1 VIGTIARG
9 ARIHL
14 LGVSGTAMASLAGL
28 LEEKG
33 FRVTGSDNDCY
44 PPMSTLLA
52 ELGIEVR
59 TPYSPSNLPET
70 VDLVVVGNAL
80 SRGNPELEAVL
91 ERRLAYASMPEVL
104 KDLFLRDRTP
114 VVVAGTHGKTT
125 TSALTAWLLDSAG
138 REPGFLIGGLPTNFG
153 RSFRS
158 GRGEAFVVEGDEYDT
173 AFFDK
178 GPKFLHYLPQV
189 AILGNVEFDHADIY
203 RDADDVER
211 AFRLFANLVPRN
223 GLLIAG
229 IESERARRVAAGAI
243 SPVETFAVETEADW
257 TAEVLESGAEGTRFR
272 VRLKGVGLAEAS
284 ARLWGPAS
292 LRNAL
297 AAAAAARF
305 LGCSGEEIAR
315 GLSTFEGVKRRLE
328 VRGVERGVTV
338 VDDFAHHPTA
348 IRETLLAARS
358 RFPGARI
365 LSVFEPRSFT
375 SRSRVFQKELGE
387 ALALSDEVVL
397 GQVFSSSRLP
407 PAEELSEEQLA
418 EDLGASG
425 VEAAFVPRVE
435 EIVARLEERAGPGD
449 VVLVMS
455 NGSFGGL
462 HQKLLDA
469 LRRG

>member
-1 VIGTIARG
+1 VIGTISAS

-14 LGVSGTAMASLAGL
+14 LGISGTAMAALAGL
-28 LEEKG
+28 LKERG

-59 TPYSPSNLPET
+59 SPYAPANLPQG

-91 ERRLAYASMPEVL
+91 ERRLPYVSMPEVL
-104 KDLFLRDRTP
+104 KDLFLRGRTA

-125 TSALTAWLLDSAG
+125 TSSLTAWLLESAG
-138 REPGFLIGGLPTNFG
+138 RDPGFLIGGVPSNFA

-158 GRGEAFVVEGDEYDT
+158 GTGEAFVVEGDEYDT

-178 GPKFLHYLPQV
+178 GPKFLHYLPAV
-189 AILGNVEFDHADIY
+189 AIVGNVEFDHADIY
-203 RDADDVER
+203 RDADEVER
-211 AFRLFANLVPRN
+211 AFRLLANLVPRN
-223 GLLIAG
+223 GLLIVG
-229 IESERARRVAAGAI
+229 IESERARRVAEGAI
-243 SPVETFAVETEADW
+243 CPLESFAVEGEADW
-257 TAEVLESGAEGTRFR
+257 TAEVLESGPEGTRFR
-272 VRLKGVGLAEAS
+272 LHRKGVEIAEAS

-297 AAAAAARF
+297 AASSAAHF
-305 LGCSGEEIAR
+305 LGCSGSEIAR
-315 GLSTFEGVKRRLE
+315 GLSTFSGVKRRLE
-328 VRGVERGVTV
+328 VRGVAGGVTV

-348 IRETLLAARS
+348 IRETLLAARG
-358 RFPGARI
+358 RFPGAKL

-375 SRSRVFQKELGE
+375 SRSRVFQKEMAE
-387 ALALSDEVVL
+387 ALALADEVVL
-397 GQVFSSSRLP
+397 AQVFSSSRLP
-407 PAEELSEEQLA
+407 AEEELSEEKLVS
-418 EDLGASG
+418 DLEAAGI
-425 VEAAFVPRVE
+425 EAAFVPRVD
-435 EIVARLEERAGPGD
+435 EIVARLEKRARPGD

-462 HQKLLDA
+462 HQKLLAA
-469 LRRG
+469 LAD

>member
-1 VIGTIARG
+1 MIGTIASSAG
-9 ARIHL
+9 IHL
-14 LGVSGTAMASLAGL
+14 LGISGTAMASLAGL
-28 LEEKG
+28 LKERG

-44 PPMSTLLA
+44 PPMSTLLT
-52 ELGIEVR
+52 ELGIGVR
-59 TPYSPSNLPET
+59 SPYAPANLPEG

-91 ERRLAYASMPEVL
+91 ERRLPYVSMPEVL
-104 KDLFLRDRTP
+104 KALFLRGRTP

-138 REPGFLIGGLPTNFG
+138 RDPGFLIGGVPSNFA
-153 RSFRS
+153 RSFRA
-158 GRGEAFVVEGDEYDT
+158 GTGEAFVVEGDEYDT

-189 AILGNVEFDHADIY
+189 AIVGNVEFDHADIY
-203 RDADDVER
+203 RDADEVER

-229 IESERARRVAAGAI
+229 IESERARRVAEGAI
-243 SPVETFAVETEADW
+243 CPVESFAVGGEADW
-257 TAEVLESGAEGTRFR
+257 MAEVLESGAAGTQFR
-272 VRLKGVGLAEAS
+272 LHRKGVAIAEAS
-284 ARLWGPAS
+284 ARLWGSAS

-297 AAAAAARF
+297 AAAAAAHF
-305 LGCSGEEIAR
+305 LGCSGAEIAR
-315 GLSTFEGVKRRLE
+315 GLSTFSGVKRRLE
-328 VRGVERGVTV
+328 VRGVAGGVTV

-348 IRETLLAARS
+348 IRETLLAARG
-358 RFPGARI
+358 RFPGAKL

-375 SRSRVFQKELGE
+375 SRSRVFQRETAE
-387 ALALSDEVVL
+387 ALALADEVVL
-397 GQVFSSSRLP
+397 AQVFSSSRLP
-407 PAEELSEEQLA
+407 PEEELSEEKLVS
-418 EDLGASG
+418 DLEALGI
-425 VEAAFVPRVE
+425 EAAFVPRVE
-435 EIVARLEERAGPGD
+435 EIVARLEKRARPGD

-469 LRRG
+469 LAD

>member
-1 VIGTIARG
+1 VIATLEAG

-28 LEEKG
+28 LEERG

-59 TPYSPSNLPET
+59 SPYSPANLPDA

-91 ERRLAYASMPEVL
+91 ERRLHYVSMPEVL

-125 TSALTAWLLDSAG
+125 TSALTAWLLTSAG
-138 REPGFLIGGLPTNFG
+138 RDPGFLIGGVPSNFA

-158 GRGEAFVVEGDEYDT
+158 GTGEAFVVEGDEYDT

-178 GPKFLHYLPQV
+178 GPKFLHYLPRV
-189 AILGNVEFDHADIY
+189 AIVGNVEFDHADIY
-203 RDADDVER
+203 RDADEVER

-229 IESERARRVAAGAI
+229 IESERARRVAEGAI
-243 SPVETFAVETEADW
+243 SPLETFAAEGEADW
-257 TAEVLESGAEGTRFR
+257 TAEVLDSGASGTRFR
-272 VRLKGVGLAEAS
+272 LRRKGVALAEAS
-284 ARLWGPAS
+284 TRLWGPAS
-292 LRNAL
+292 VRNAL
-297 AAAAAARF
+297 AAAAAAHF
-305 LGCSGEEIAR
+305 LGCSGSEIAR

-328 VRGVERGVTV
+328 VLGVERQVTV

-348 IRETLLAARS
+348 IRETILAARS
-358 RFPGARI
+358 RFAGARLI
-365 LSVFEPRSFT
+365 ALFEPRSFT
-375 SRSRVFQKELGE
+375 SRSRVFQREMAE
-387 ALALSDEVVL
+387 ALALADEVVL
-397 GQVFSSSRLP
+397 AKVFSSSRLP
-407 PAEELSEEQLA
+407 PEEELSEEELVS
-418 EDLGASG
+418 DLERAGIA
-425 VEAAFVPRVE
+425 AAFVPGVE
-435 EIVARLEERAGPGD
+435 EIVSRLVKRARPGD
-449 VVLVMS
+449 VVLAMS

-469 LRRG
+469 LAG

>member
-1 VIGTIARG
+1 
-9 ARIHL
+9 
-14 LGVSGTAMASLAGL
+14 MASLAGL
-28 LEEKG
+28 LKEKG
-33 FRVTGSDNDCY
+33 FQVTGSDNDCY

-59 TPYSPSNLPET
+59 SPYASANLPEA

-80 SRGNPELEAVL
+80 SRGNRELEAVL
-91 ERRLAYASMPEVL
+91 ERRLHYVSMPEVL
-104 KDLFLRDRTP
+104 KDLFLRNRTP

-138 REPGFLIGGLPTNFG
+138 GDPGFLIGGVPSNFA
-153 RSFRS
+153 RSFRA
-158 GRGEAFVVEGDEYDT
+158 GTGEAFVVEGDEYDT

-189 AILGNVEFDHADIY
+189 AIVGNVEFDHADIY

-211 AFRLFANLVPRN
+211 VFRLFANLVPGS

-229 IESERARRVAAGAI
+229 IESERARRVAEGSI
-243 SPVETFAVETEADW
+243 CPVEGFAVDGKADW
-257 TAEVLESGAEGTRFR
+257 TAEVLESGAAGTRFR
-272 VRLKGVGLAEAS
+272 LHRKGVEFAEVS
-284 ARLWGPAS
+284 ARLWGPAA

-297 AAAAAARF
+297 AAAAAAHF
-305 LGCSGEEIAR
+305 LGCSGPQIAR
-315 GLSTFEGVKRRLE
+315 GLSTFSGVKRRLE

-348 IRETLLAARS
+348 IRETLLAARG
-358 RFPGARI
+358 RFPGAKL

-375 SRSRVFQKELGE
+375 SRSRVFQREMAE
-387 ALALSDEVVL
+387 ALALADEVIL
-397 GQVFSSSRLP
+397 ARVFSSSRLAP
-407 PAEELSEEQLA
+407 EEELSEEKLVS
-418 EDLGASG
+418 DLEAAG

-435 EIVARLEERAGPGD
+435 EIVARLEKRARPGD

-469 LRRG
+469 LAD

>member
-1 VIGTIARG
+1 
-9 ARIHL
+9 
-14 LGVSGTAMASLAGL
+14 
-28 LEEKG
+28 
-33 FRVTGSDNDCY
+33 
-44 PPMSTLLA
+44 
-52 ELGIEVR
+52 
-59 TPYSPSNLPET
+59 
-70 VDLVVVGNAL
+70 
-80 SRGNPELEAVL
+80 
-91 ERRLAYASMPEVL
+91 
-104 KDLFLRDRTP
+104 
-114 VVVAGTHGKTT
+114 
-125 TSALTAWLLDSAG
+125 
-138 REPGFLIGGLPTNFG
+138 
-153 RSFRS
+153 
-158 GRGEAFVVEGDEYDT
+158 
-173 AFFDK
+173 
-178 GPKFLHYLPQV
+178 
-189 AILGNVEFDHADIY
+189 LGNVEFDHADIY

>member
-1 VIGTIARG
+1 VIGTISAS

-14 LGVSGTAMASLAGL
+14 LGISGTAMASLAGL
-28 LEEKG
+28 LEERG

-59 TPYSPSNLPET
+59 SPYAPANLPLG

-91 ERRLAYASMPEVL
+91 ERRLHCVSMPEML

-125 TSALTAWLLDSAG
+125 TAALAAWLLDSAG
-138 REPGFLIGGLPTNFG
+138 RDPGFLIGGVPSNFS
-153 RSFRS
+153 RSFRA
-158 GRGEAFVVEGDEYDT
+158 GTGEAFVVEGDEYDS

-178 GPKFLHYLPQV
+178 GPKFLHYLPHV
-189 AILGNVEFDHADIY
+189 AIVGNVEFDHADIY

-211 AFRLFANLVPRN
+211 AFRLFANLVPGN

-229 IESERARRVAAGAI
+229 VESERARRVAEGAI
-243 SPVETFAVETEADW
+243 CPVESFAVEGEADW
-257 TAEVLESGAEGTRFR
+257 TVAVLESGPEGTRFR
-272 VRLKGVGLAEAS
+272 LHLQGVEIAEAS

-297 AAAAAARF
+297 AASSAAHF
-305 LGCSGEEIAR
+305 LGCSGSEIAR
-315 GLSTFEGVKRRLE
+315 GLSTFSGVKRRLE
-328 VRGVERGVTV
+328 VRGVAGGVTV

-348 IRETLLAARS
+348 IRETLLAARG
-358 RFPGARI
+358 RFPGAKL

-375 SRSRVFQKELGE
+375 SRSRVFQKEMAE
-387 ALALSDEVVL
+387 ALALADEVVL
-397 GQVFSSSRLP
+397 AQVFSSSRLP
-407 PAEELSEEQLA
+407 PEEELSEEKLVSDLA
-418 EDLGASG
+418 AAGI
-425 VEAAFVPRVE
+425 EAAFVPRVE
-435 EIVARLEERAGPGD
+435 DIVARLEKRVRPGD
-449 VVLVMS
+449 IVLVMS

-469 LRRG
+469 LAD

>member
-1 VIGTIARG
+1 VIGTISAS

-14 LGVSGTAMASLAGL
+14 LGISGTAMASLAGL
-28 LEEKG
+28 LEERG

-59 TPYSPSNLPET
+59 SPYAPANLPLG

-91 ERRLAYASMPEVL
+91 ERRLHCVSMPEML

-125 TSALTAWLLDSAG
+125 TAALAAWLLDSAG
-138 REPGFLIGGLPTNFG
+138 RDPGFLIGGVPSNFS
-153 RSFRS
+153 RSFRA
-158 GRGEAFVVEGDEYDT
+158 GTGEAFVVEGDEYDS

-178 GPKFLHYLPQV
+178 GPKFLHYLPHV
-189 AILGNVEFDHADIY
+189 AIVGNVEFDHADIY

-211 AFRLFANLVPRN
+211 AFRLFANLVPGN

-229 IESERARRVAAGAI
+229 VESERARRVAEGAI
-243 SPVETFAVETEADW
+243 CPVESFAVEGEADW
-257 TAEVLESGAEGTRFR
+257 TAEVLESGPEGTRFR
-272 VRLKGVGLAEAS
+272 LHRKGVEIAEAS

-297 AAAAAARF
+297 AASSAAHF
-305 LGCSGEEIAR
+305 LGCSGSEIAR
-315 GLSTFEGVKRRLE
+315 GLSTFSGVKRRLE
-328 VRGVERGVTV
+328 VRGVAGGVTV

-348 IRETLLAARS
+348 IRETLLAARG
-358 RFPGARI
+358 RFPGAKL

-375 SRSRVFQKELGE
+375 SRSRVFQKEMAE
-387 ALALSDEVVL
+387 ALALADEVVL
-397 GQVFSSSRLP
+397 AQVFSSSRLP
-407 PAEELSEEQLA
+407 PEEELSEEKLVS
-418 EDLGASG
+418 DLEAAGID
-425 VEAAFVPRVE
+425 AAFVPRVE
-435 EIVARLEERAGPGD
+435 DIVARLEKRARSGD

-469 LRRG
+469 LAE

>member
-1 VIGTIARG
+1 
-9 ARIHL
+9 
-14 LGVSGTAMASLAGL
+14 
-28 LEEKG
+28 
-33 FRVTGSDNDCY
+33 
-44 PPMSTLLA
+44 
-52 ELGIEVR
+52 
-59 TPYSPSNLPET
+59 
-70 VDLVVVGNAL
+70 
-80 SRGNPELEAVL
+80 
-91 ERRLAYASMPEVL
+91 
-104 KDLFLRDRTP
+104 
-114 VVVAGTHGKTT
+114 
-125 TSALTAWLLDSAG
+125 
-138 REPGFLIGGLPTNFG
+138 
-153 RSFRS
+153 
-158 GRGEAFVVEGDEYDT
+158 VVEGDEYDT